1 MAIPPEQRDES
12 AEAAAQRLMTESVTE
27 EGLVIPSSAPPLPR
41 TFDGLKRWAKE
52 SLFGST
58 KDIILTVVFGSL
70 LAYLV
75 YRTFVYVFISA
86 RWEVIFDGPL
96 VVYMVGNRFNQTD
109 LTYANVWGAIY
120 LLMAVAGLLA
130 GISRANGNITPR
142 RVAAKILAPAA
153 LGVVAVLAM
162 TRTITPTLLVLGGI
176 AVFLVVRRLTPMLPA
191 AVLKRGV
198 LLSGALTAVAFLVL
212 VGGRPGNVDQFGG
225 LLLTVVVSA
234 GGIVL
239 SFPLGVVLALA
250 RRSTL
255 PLIRP
260 LAVGYI
266 ELIRGVPLITLLFM
280 GRFAFG
286 FFLPAGTRL
295 PGVIPRAIIMITLF
309 TAAYVAEVVRG
320 GLQSVPKG
328 QTEGAQALGL
338 TRLKL
343 TRLIVLP
350 QALRNSIPALIGQFI
365 SLLKDTSL
373 LTVIGLQELL
383 GITDPVLAQL
393 KFKAQGYQPEAY
405 AFVCLIYWV
414 ICFSMSRA
422 SQRLETRLGVGTR

>member
-1 MAIPPEQRDES
+1 
-12 AEAAAQRLMTESVTE
+12 
-27 EGLVIPSSAPPLPR
+27 
-41 TFDGLKRWAKE
+41 
-52 SLFGST
+52 
-58 KDIILTVVFGSL
+58 
-70 LAYLV
+70 
-75 YRTFVYVFISA
+75 VFISA